1 MARDAYLRRTARSTM
16 TMENCPRQKAKSG
29 TPTRM
34 YVPVKRARDVP
45 NWQSG

>member
-1 MARDAYLRRTARSTM
+1 M
-16 TMENCPRQKAKSG
+16 TMENCPRQKANKG
-29 TPTRM
+29 TPKRM